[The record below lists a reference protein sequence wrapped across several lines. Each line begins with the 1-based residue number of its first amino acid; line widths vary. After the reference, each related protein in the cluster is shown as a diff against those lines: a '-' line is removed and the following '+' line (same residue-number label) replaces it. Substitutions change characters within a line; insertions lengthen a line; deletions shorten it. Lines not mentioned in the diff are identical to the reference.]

1 MANVKLSAPEKEL
14 AMNKEFIL
22 TKIAI
27 IEKVFML
34 FGHIAESYQ
43 TISAPYKERLPAEI
57 FTSSARIYKG
67 ENYLQL
73 PYVMLDYPRKF
84 TGNNMFA
91 VRSFFWWGNYFS
103 ISLVASGI
111 YKDAYSTAVE
121 KLAYSDNWFICI
133 NESPWHHHFEA
144 NNFLPADIL
153 KPGTYHQNFI
163 KTGKYLLLENWDEAG
178 DFFTNNFRKIFES
191 LVN

>member
-27 IEKVFML
+27 IQKVYTL
-34 FGHIAESYQ
+34 FGELAESYKAICASYQ
-43 TISAPYKERLPAEI
+43 DQFPAEI
-57 FTSSARIYKG
+57 FAPSAKISKG

-84 TGNNMFA
+84 TGNDMFA
-91 VRSFFWWGNYFS
+91 IRSLFWWGNYFS

-111 YKDAYSTAVE
+111 YKDAYFTALE
-121 KLAYSDNWFICI
+121 KLAYSDKWFICI

-153 KPGTYHQNFI
+153 KAGTYQQNFI
-163 KTGKYLLLENWDEAG
+163 KTGKYLLLENWDEAD

-191 LVN
+191 LVS